1 MPSSCWGAELH
12 LWPRTLLLIFNV
24 SVLAT
29 QHIYS
34 DIGTGT
40 WHLTHLPSKF
50 VISFSPKILFSQSFV
65 SQLVANSSLRQNHP
79 GLLFFYHAIYRKA
92 LTSNRYRIWLMLA
105 FLLYSLP
112 ETIIFHLCYCNDF
125 LMDPPASALP
135 NTWSPPTVCSQRIRH
150 SCLFKTQVGPCPS
163 LLQTLRFPH
172 IPLSIKVKLH
182 HGCSG
187 PWELAHLQPYS
198 PHLLHLSL
206 LVILS
211 GLTSLLD
218 AS

>member
-12 LWPRTLLLIFNV
+12 LWPWTLLLIFNV

-34 DIGTGT
+34 DVGTGT
-40 WHLTHLPSKF
+40 SHLTHLPSKF
-50 VISFSPKILFSQSFV
+50 VISFSPKMLFSQSLV
-65 SQLVANSSLRQNHP
+65 SQLVANSAEPPWTPL
-79 GLLFFYHAIYRKA
+79 FYHAIYSKA
-92 LTSNRYRIWLMLA
+92 LSSNRYRIWLMLA

-135 NTWSPPTVCSQRIRH
+135 NTWSSPTVCSQCIRH

-163 LLQTLRFPH
+163 LLQTLRLPH

-182 HGCSG
+182 HGCIG